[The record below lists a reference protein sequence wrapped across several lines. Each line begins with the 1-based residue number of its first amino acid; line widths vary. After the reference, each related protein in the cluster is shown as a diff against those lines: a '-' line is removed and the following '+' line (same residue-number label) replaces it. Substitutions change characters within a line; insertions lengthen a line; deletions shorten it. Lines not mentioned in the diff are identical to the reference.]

1 MTTGKPLNLVLLW
14 HMHQPDF
21 RDVATGDFRLPWV
34 YLHAIKD
41 YADMAAHLE
50 RHPQVRVVVNF
61 VPILLDQL
69 EDYGEQFASGRLRDP
84 LLRALASDNPG
95 TASAEERALILDRC
109 FRAHHEK
116 MVDPFPAYRRLLD
129 LFRFTEGLGRASLE
143 YLSGQYYADLL
154 TWYHLAWTGETV
166 RRTRP
171 ELVQLMSKGQGFT
184 LDDRRLLLAVIGDT
198 VRNLLPR
205 WRRLAERGQVELSS
219 TPHYHPL
226 APLLL
231 DFGAA
236 REAQPD
242 ARMPRADHYPG
253 GAERLGEHLCSAV
266 ESHRRRFGANPS
278 GLWPAEGAVSDAF
291 LRMLPPHGIRWTAT
305 GAAVLANSLEAM
317 ASLQHPADEW
327 LYRGY
332 RLCGTDLVGFFRDD
346 HLSDLIGFEYSRWP
360 GDAAATAFVGEL
372 ERIAAAAPA
381 GATPLVSVILDGE
394 NAWEYY
400 PYNGFYFLDGLY
412 AALAAHPSIR
422 LRTFTEYLDATA
434 PAGFGSLDHVVAG
447 SWVYGNLSTWI
458 GHHDKN
464 AAWDLLCE
472 AKRCFDLVTRGGQL
486 DAGELALAT
495 RQLAVC
501 EGSDWTWWF
510 GDYNPPE
517 SVLAMDQV
525 YRANLSHLYRLLKLE
540 PPSALDTTV
549 SRGGNAGASTGA
561 MRRAS

>member
-1 MTTGKPLNLVLLW
+1 MTTGKPLHLVLLW

-21 RDVATGDFRLPWV
+21 RDAATGDYRLPWV
-34 YLHAIKD
+34 YLHALKD
-41 YADMAAHLE
+41 YTDMAAHLE
-50 RHPQVRVVVNF
+50 RHPTVRAVVNF
-61 VPILLDQL
+61 VPILLDQI
-69 EDYGEQFASGRLRDP
+69 EDYSDQFASGRLRDP
-84 LLRALASDNPG
+84 LLRALAGDQPG
-95 TASAEERALILDRC
+95 TTSPEERALTLDRC

-129 LFRFTEGLGRASLE
+129 LFRFVDELGGDSLD
-143 YLSGQYYADLL
+143 YLSSQYYADLL
-154 TWYHLAWTGETV
+154 TWYHLAWTGETI
-166 RRTRP
+166 RRSRP
-171 ELVQLMSKGQGFT
+171 EVVQLMSKGQGFS

-198 VRNLLPR
+198 VREVLPR
-205 WRRLAERGQVELSS
+205 WRRLAQRGQIELSS

-242 ARMPRADHYPG
+242 APQPRAAHYPG
-253 GAERLGEHLCSAV
+253 GAERLADHLHSAID
-266 ESHRRRFGANPS
+266 SHRRRFGAEPA

-291 LRMLPPHGIRWTAT
+291 LRLLPAHGIRWTAT
-305 GAAVLANSLEAM
+305 GAAVLANSLA
-317 ASLQHPADEW
+317 ASAPLPPANEW

-332 RLCGTDLVGFFRDD
+332 RLSGGDLVGFFRDD

-360 GDAAATAFVGEL
+360 GDAAAAAFVDEL
-372 ERIAAAAPA
+372 ERIAAAAPEST
-381 GATPLVSVILDGE
+381 TPLVSVILDGE

-412 AALAAHPSIR
+412 SALAAHPAIR
-422 LRTFTEYLDATA
+422 TMTYSEHLAA
-434 PAGFGSLDHVVAG
+434 VSPAAHENLDHVVAG

-458 GHHDKN
+458 GDHDKN

-472 AKRCFDLVTRGGQL
+472 AKRCFDLVTRSGQL
-486 DAGELALAT
+486 DAAELELAT

-510 GDYNPPE
+510 GDYNPPA
-517 SVLAMDQV
+517 SVMAMDQV
-525 YRANLSHLYRLLKLE
+525 YRANLSHLYRLLELE
-540 PPSALDTTV
+540 PPSSLDTPV
-549 SRGGNAGASTGA
+549 SRGGTAGESTGA